1 MYIAVHLLPPSLAPP
16 LLLTQGFTAPPSRCS
31 PSPTCS
37 SCWGYGRVSGKR
49 RPRSRQMQQRQMQ
62 ALGQG
67 QQRIAGLTEGEH
79 QEGWGA
85 GKQSQVPR
93 C

>member
-1 MYIAVHLLPPSLAPP
+1 
-16 LLLTQGFTAPPSRCS
+16 
-31 PSPTCS
+31 
-37 SCWGYGRVSGKR
+37 
-49 RPRSRQMQQRQMQ
+49 MQQRQMQ